1 MAHDILSS
9 ARVRK
14 RRWRARKRLE
24 KLEAEKAARAAH
36 RAALD
41 AARVSRGLLPI
52 VEARRE
58 KVRKFRE
65 KQKLLGEIVKTS
77 WFAPSLT
84 DIEFEEYAND
94 QGLDASQRES
104 RWASLNRV
112 AAMCEVNV
120 NSYLIQHYGQ
130 GAEDAR
136 LRFHECWLQ
145 VQDIQKAIEGAKTI
159 KIQFV
164 GRNTI
169 YVDLNRQERYQAAR
183 EKWGDGSE
191 IVAALL
197 GKSAV

>member
-1 MAHDILSS
+1 MN
-9 ARVRK
+9 K
-14 RRWRARKRLE
+14 
-24 KLEAEKAARAAH
+24 
-36 RAALD
+36 
-41 AARVSRGLLPI
+41 
-52 VEARRE
+52 
-58 KVRKFRE
+58 
-65 KQKLLGEIVKTS
+65 S

-84 DIEFEEYAND
+84 DTEMTEYAKEA
-94 QGLDASQRES
+94 GWDASQIDS
-104 RWASLNRV
+104 RRTSLYRV
-112 AAMCEVNV
+112 AAICGVNV
-120 NSYLIQHYGQ
+120 NLYLIRHYGQ

-169 YVDLNRQERYQAAR
+169 YVDLNRQERYQATR